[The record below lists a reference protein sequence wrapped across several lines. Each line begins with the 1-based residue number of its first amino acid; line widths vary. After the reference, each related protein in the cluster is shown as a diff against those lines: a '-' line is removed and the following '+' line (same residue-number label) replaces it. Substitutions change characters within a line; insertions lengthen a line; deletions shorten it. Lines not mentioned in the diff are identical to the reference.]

1 MNSAVYPNPV
11 KDFVTLTVDA
21 LESDNVKV
29 EVYNLAGE
37 LLAVFTKKSIQDD
50 KQVFY
55 ENISNYA
62 SGIYF
67 LKIKSEIGF
76 KTVKV
81 IKQ

>member
-1 MNSAVYPNPV
+1 MM
-11 KDFVTLTVDA
+11 D
-21 LESDNVKV
+21 
-29 EVYNLAGE
+29 
-37 LLAVFTKKSIQDD
+37 VFHKKSYQDH

-55 ENISNYA
+55 ENLNNYA

-67 LKIKSEIGF
+67 LKIKSEIGT